1 MNSIVSPLG
10 SGQYVRISLGRVGC
24 SGQIKVTWEVEGYLL
39 TWQTL
44 PFLQILLYLGATSLV
59 YHYRWHACAYELVVC
74 LQDGREIN
82 FATLTVN

>member
-24 SGQIKVTWEVEGYLL
+24 SGQIKVLGGGGLSFDMRNS
-39 TWQTL
+39 
-44 PFLQILLYLGATSLV
+44 PFPSYFALGATSLV
-59 YHYRWHACAYELVVC
+59 CHYRWHACAYEVVVC
-74 LQDGREIN
+74 LQDGREVN